1 MANWKHWQIE
11 RNEGGI
17 ATVWVDVKDQSQN
30 TFSAAVLAEL
40 SEVLDE
46 LEQATSEKVIL
57 FRSRKANSFFAG
69 ADVKEFTSIETA
81 EQASEVSAHGQQI
94 FARIEA
100 LSPITV
106 AIIRGACMGG
116 GLEFALACNYR
127 LATNAAAT
135 RIGLPETQLGIL
147 PAWGGTQR
155 LPKIVGLLQ
164 SIAMILQAQKLNA
177 DKAVRIGLVDRVLTD
192 EDLEAGIE
200 KASSELL
207 ANGSLQ
213 KPTKKRTWTKWFID
227 QTKMG
232 RSMAIG
238 ATEKKI
244 ASQISQYP
252 ALGKAL
258 QAIRLSFFDPEKG
271 YEFEREALGELML
284 SSTCQNLVALFL
296 NQERARNLKTWDV
309 PEAIRESTL
318 ETIAVLG
325 GGTMGAGITQVAAK
339 RGLKVILKE
348 INDECLSAARN
359 RIQKSMDKLLARK
372 RMSEADVRKQMAM
385 INFTTE
391 WDAVSQAEVII
402 EAVPETME
410 LKKTVFRELSQKCSA
425 ETVLASNTSA
435 LSVSEIA
442 TVVETP
448 ERMAGL
454 HFFNPVHSMD
464 LIEVVQ
470 AEKSSPET
478 MGKLVMLTRQLGKT
492 PIVVKDSPGFVVNRV
507 LMPYLDEAVLAAV
520 EMTARG
526 QDLSQID
533 RELKRFGMPMGPL
546 ELYDQIGIDVA
557 AHVAGSM
564 QVVFGDDSMTSKIL
578 QRMTEQ
584 GRLGRKSESGF
595 YNYEKS
601 KRSGL
606 TDLKPFLTDI
616 ELDLVEAPKTPL
628 DEFMTPIQQ
637 RLILAMVNEAGRCL
651 DEKVVPEAWMID
663 LAMVFGT
670 GFAPFR
676 GGPLSYAKQFSK
688 EDLLQT
694 LEQLA
699 EVYGKRYRP
708 AEALKTL

>member
-1 MANWKHWQIE
+1 MTNWKHWQIE
-11 RNEGGI
+11 QSEGI
-17 ATVWVDVKDQSQN
+17 TTVWVDVKEQSQN
-30 TFSAAVLAEL
+30 TFSAAVLGEL
-40 SEVLDE
+40 SEVLDQ
-46 LEQATSEKVIL
+46 LEQSQSEKVIF

-69 ADVKEFTSIETA
+69 ADVKEFTSIQTA

-94 FARIEA
+94 FARVEA
-100 LSPITV
+100 LAPVTV
-106 AIIRGACMGG
+106 AVIRGACMGG

-127 LATNAAAT
+127 VATNAAAT

-155 LPKIVGLLQ
+155 LPKVVGLLQ

-177 DKAVRIGLVDRVLTD
+177 DKAARIGLVDRVLTD
-192 EDLEAGIE
+192 DDLEAGIE
-200 KASSELL
+200 KIAGEILTS
-207 ANGSLQ
+207 GSLK
-213 KPTKKRTWTKWFID
+213 KPAVKRTWSKWFID
-227 QTKMG
+227 RTKIG

-244 ASQISQYP
+244 AKQIKQYP

-284 SSTCQNLVALFL
+284 SSTCKNLVSLFL

-309 PEAIRESTL
+309 PEAIREATL
-318 ETIAVLG
+318 QQIAVLG

-348 INDECLSAARN
+348 INEECLNAARN

-372 RMSEADVRKQMAM
+372 RMSEADVRKQMGA
-385 INFTTE
+385 IDFTTT
-391 WDAVSQAEVII
+391 WDTVSQAEVVI

-410 LKKTVFRELSQKCSA
+410 LKKTVFRELSEKCSA
-425 ETVLASNTSA
+425 ETILASNTSA
-435 LSVSEIA
+435 LSVSEISD
-442 TVVETP
+442 VVDHP

-464 LIEVVQ
+464 LVEVVQ

-507 LMPYLDEAVLAAV
+507 LMPYLDEAVLTAA

-526 QDLSQID
+526 QDLSPID
-533 RELKRFGMPMGPL
+533 RELKKFGMPMGPL

-564 QVVFGDDSMTSKIL
+564 AVVFGDDSMTSKIL
-578 QRMTEQ
+578 NRMTEQ
-584 GRLGRKSESGF
+584 GRLGRKTDSGF
-595 YNYEKS
+595 YNYENS

-606 TDLKPFLTDI
+606 ADLKPFLSDI
-616 ELDLVEAPKTPL
+616 ELDLPEAPKTPL
-628 DEFMTPIQQ
+628 DETMTPIQQ

-651 DEKVVPEAWMID
+651 DEQVVPQAWMID

-670 GFAPFR
+670 GFAPFL
-676 GGPLSYAKQFSK
+676 GGPLSFAKQFSK

-699 EVYGKRYRP
+699 DVYGERYRP
-708 AEALKTL
+708 AQALKSL